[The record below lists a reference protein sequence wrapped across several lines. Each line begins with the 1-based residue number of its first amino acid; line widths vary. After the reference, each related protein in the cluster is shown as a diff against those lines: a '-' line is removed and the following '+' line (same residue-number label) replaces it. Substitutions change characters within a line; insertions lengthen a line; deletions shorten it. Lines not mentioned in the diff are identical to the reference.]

1 MKKEERSIAKIEDDV
16 KSAGQSFIGLRM
28 EDLLSRLPELEDKVT
43 KNKLIEEYFE
53 NQIGTRDNAIGGT
66 RTRVNAAIR
75 IIKADKV
82 LYALS
87 LIDGSDSRVLPEAVL
102 GAKRVINRIKT
113 GKIKLPVL
121 LQFSENRNS

>member
-28 EDLLSRLPELEDKVT
+28 EDLLLRLPELEDKLT
-43 KNKLIEEYFE
+43 KNKLIEEYYE
-53 NQIGTRDNAIGGT
+53 NQVGTRDKAIGGT
-66 RTRVNAAIR
+66 RTRVNSVIR

-87 LIDGSDSRVLPEAVL
+87 LIDGSDSRVLPEAVF
-102 GAKRVINRIKT
+102 GAKRLINRIKT
-113 GKIKLPVL
+113 GEVKLPVL
-121 LQFSENRNS
+121 E